1 MRRSDIDRWTQ
12 KRLKDEPPPNGFV
25 IRRDGADVEAFRA
38 DDAGEVSAYCRPGDT
53 ILTILPDG
61 SVGLTYKIEESS
73 ATDAAAAASGAL
85 LTNSVVKT
93 MGEQLGK
100 AYEGL
105 VNGFERLIASY
116 DHGMKQKDAEIS
128 VLRERLAKC
137 EGQSLEI
144 YRLEKESKLEE
155 SRMKHSH
162 AMTEEYLGKAF
173 TVLDQLVDGFL
184 QHHTRKDKLRGIFEK
199 LKPETLQTIMGD
211 LSEGDIAD
219 LMALAED
226 LDKASAAKT
235 KKLQ

>member
-1 MRRSDIDRWTQ
+1 MRRADIDRWTQ
-12 KRLKDEPPPNGFV
+12 KRLRDEPPPKGFI

-38 DDAGEVSAYCRPGDT
+38 TDAGDVSAHCRPGDT
-53 ILTILPDG
+53 ILTILPDDTI
-61 SVGLTYKIEESS
+61 GLTYRVEEHG
-73 ATDAAAAASGAL
+73 AVEGAAAASGAM
-85 LTNSVVKT
+85 LTNTVVKT

-100 AYEGL
+100 AYEGI
-105 VNGFERLIASY
+105 VGGYERLIASY
-116 DHGMKQKDAEIS
+116 DHGMKQKDAEIAL
-128 VLRERLAKC
+128 LRERLAKC
-137 EGQSLEI
+137 EGQSIELYKLE
-144 YRLEKESKLEE
+144 RDHRLEE
-155 SRMKHSH
+155 SRLKHSH

-184 QHHTRKDKLRGIFEK
+184 QHQTGKDKLRGIFEK

-211 LSEGDIAD
+211 LSESDIAD